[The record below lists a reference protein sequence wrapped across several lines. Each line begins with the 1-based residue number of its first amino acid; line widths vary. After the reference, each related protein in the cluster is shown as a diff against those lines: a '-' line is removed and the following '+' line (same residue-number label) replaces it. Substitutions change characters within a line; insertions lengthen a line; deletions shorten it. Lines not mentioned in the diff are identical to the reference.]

1 MIVEN
6 NSSIFHKNNPS
17 QIFNYTMLSTR
28 NHMNKSENYTQ
39 SSDSEILNE
48 NDILKKLN
56 QKHLIKK

>member
-1 MIVEN
+1 
-6 NSSIFHKNNPS
+6 
-17 QIFNYTMLSTR
+17 MLSTR

>member
-28 NHMNKSENYTQ
+28 NHMNKIVNYTQ
-39 SSDSEILNE
+39 SSDS
-48 NDILKKLN
+48 ILKKLN